1 MKTTSRTAKPASRR
15 KKPQAAPAP
24 ERVHLVREHEHQ
36 GEKLPAGTA
45 ITVHPAIA
53 TWLRAVGAVLPQT
66 TTKKD

>member
-1 MKTTSRTAKPASRR
+1 MKTTSRIPAPVSRR
-15 KKPQAAPAP
+15 KQAQAAPAP

-36 GEKLPAGTA
+36 GKKLPAGTG

-53 TWLRAVGAVLPQT
+53 QWLRAVGAVSPQT